1 MGKLLTNRSN
11 GCWIDVFDREHFTGN
26 TRRLHG
32 PAEFLGL
39 RIREND
45 WSDHLASLNVGPGA
59 YVQCFDA
66 RHFFDSVFWL
76 LPNQNVETTEELDCA
91 STIDSLRL
99 YDRPPFAHEPGYAAY
114 MLWAAS
120 QLAKLKGNGG

>member
-1 MGKLLTNRSN
+1 MGKLWTNRCN
-11 GCWIDVFDREHFTGN
+11 GCWVDIFDAENFTGH

-39 RIREND
+39 RIREKD
-45 WSDHLASLNVGPGA
+45 WGDQIASLNVGPCA
-59 YVQCFDA
+59 YVQCFDSGN
-66 RHFFDSVFWL
+66 FFDTIFWF
-76 LPNQNVETTEELDCA
+76 LPNQPIETLDELECGE
-91 STIDSLRL
+91 TIDSIRL

-120 QLAKLKGNGG
+120 HLAKLKG